1 MATRMQ
7 QRRGTAADWAAQN
20 PVLAAGEIGF
30 ETDTKVLKMGDG
42 ETPWSQLTLP
52 YLTTSGGILTGHLS
66 VIAPTANAHAAR
78 KQDVDAR
85 VAKSGDTM
93 TGHLSLVTPTA
104 NAHAARKQD
113 VDARVAKSGDTM
125 TDMLLVDNPNHGR
138 HLRAKRG
145 ENEISISVG
154 GSTGS
159 SVDLA
164 LNGTFALRAR
174 TGPQVTTIHSPL
186 HVEGPITSDG
196 NPRVFV
202 QSTAPASSNIGDLW
216 GW

>member
-66 VIAPTANAHAAR
+66 VIA
-78 KQDVDAR
+78 
-85 VAKSGDTM
+85 
-93 TGHLSLVTPTA
+93 PTA